1 MFQVP
6 LFLGSSKH
14 SVSIIQLI
22 LEIASE
28 RGGDRSVMCRL
39 WLGNYSPERLSDLPK
54 VPQSEELSPVQG
66 AMDPGPHKKH
76 LLCSCGFK
84 WQVKR
89 PSFHTSARNF
99 RLSSQVT
106 VSPGTQRSSAL
117 AVCPPW
123 TAEPPPPWGRVAC
136 GLCSESSEV
145 ISRSS

>member
-66 AMDPGPHKKH
+66 AVDRGPHKKH
-76 LLCSCGFK
+76 LLCSCGSK

-99 RLSSQVT
+99 PWSSQVP
-106 VSPGTQRSSAL
+106 VSPWNPEESRPRRVPSVDYRASL
-117 AVCPPW
+117 
-123 TAEPPPPWGRVAC
+123 PWGRVAC
-136 GLCSESSEV
+136 VLCSESSEV